1 MSSTAQRAET
11 RIYSQ
16 QFDQI
21 TAHYDRDV
29 AIAAKYGWAAPASRI
44 SGHGGEPRR
53 DKNFQKQLGPVAEV
67 GGGNPFFYGPIA
79 PAVVVTCIAALIRLA
94 RAQREMNKPSGD
106 FWGSSSQPTQT
117 TATLATRADRVERIW
132 PRPTFPFVSRN

>member
-11 RIYSQ
+11 RIYRQ

-53 DKNFQKQLGPVAEV
+53 D
-67 GGGNPFFYGPIA
+67 
-79 PAVVVTCIAALIRLA
+79 
-94 RAQREMNKPSGD
+94 
-106 FWGSSSQPTQT
+106 
-117 TATLATRADRVERIW
+117 
-132 PRPTFPFVSRN
+132 

>member
-1 MSSTAQRAET
+1 MSSTAPTCRT

-29 AIAAKYGWAAPASRI
+29 AIAAKYGAAPASRI
-44 SGHGGEPRR
+44 SGHGGELRR

-67 GGGNPFFYGPIA
+67 GGGNPSFYGPIA

>member
-29 AIAAKYGWAAPASRI
+29 AIAANYGWAAPASRRTSWGLTAAPRFRILI
-44 SGHGGEPRR
+44 SCLSTIG
-53 DKNFQKQLGPVAEV
+53 
-67 GGGNPFFYGPIA
+67 
-79 PAVVVTCIAALIRLA
+79 A
-94 RAQREMNKPSGD
+94 RISAC
-106 FWGSSSQPTQT
+106 
-117 TATLATRADRVERIW
+117 
-132 PRPTFPFVSRN
+132 